1 MGAVHFEPPPHAHT
15 TREPSAS
22 SRDRSRHPDL
32 AVVTTVPIA
41 LLLPADSPRLSGENL
56 EHAHTLAASGQE
68 LPPIIVHR
76 QTMRVIDGMHRLRV
90 AMLRRQP
97 EIQVCFFEGSAADAF
112 VLAVKSNVGHGLP
125 LTLTERVSA
134 AERIIASHAQWS
146 DRVIASATG
155 LSATT
160 VGGLRRRRST
170 AGTAPTS
177 RIGRDGRVR
186 PLSAAE
192 GRRTAGKLIAASP
205 DAPLREIA
213 KQANLSLGTV
223 RDVRDRVL
231 RGEDPVPAP
240 RRAAPRQRTRPPAPS
255 PATRLPGAIGE
266 EEKPL
271 ATMPDAPPNPPTPS
285 AAKTPDGD
293 AQADLTVVFKNLCGD
308 PSLRYTETGRLL
320 LRMLETQI
328 AGVRRWD
335 EIAES
340 VPSHQAAMVSA
351 AAAECASAWEALAR
365 KISQRSPA

>member
-1 MGAVHFEPPPHAHT
+1 MIAVHFEPPLRART
-15 TREPSAS
+15 TREPSTPP
-22 SRDRSRHPDL
+22 RERGRHPDL
-32 AVVTTVPIA
+32 PAVTTVPIA

-56 EHAHTLAASGQE
+56 EHAHTLAASEQE

-90 AMLRRQP
+90 AVLRGQP
-97 EIQVCFFEGSAADAF
+97 EIRVRFFEGSAADAF

-160 VGGLRRRRST
+160 VGGLRRRRSET
-170 AGTAPTS
+170 GTAPAS

-186 PLSAAE
+186 PLSTAE
-192 GRRTAGKLIAASP
+192 GRRTAGRLIAASP

-223 RDVRDRVL
+223 RDVRNRVL

-240 RRAAPRQRTRPPAPS
+240 RRAASRQRTRPPAQNSVP
-255 PATRLPGAIGE
+255 RLPGAIGE
-266 EEKPL
+266 KEQPRV
-271 ATMPDAPPNPPTPS
+271 AGPDAPSNPS
-285 AAKTPDGD
+285 AAKAPGGGP
-293 AQADLTVVFKNLCGD
+293 QADLTAVFKNLCGD

-340 VPSHQAAMVSA
+340 VPSHRAAMVSA
-351 AAAECASAWEALAR
+351 AATECASAWQKLAR
-365 KISQRSPA
+365 KISQQSPA